1 MKLFKFLAHALG
13 ILFGKNTIID
23 YQLVML
29 PNKLLLCAVAAFYSA
44 NLAKQYQPD
53 TDW

>member
-1 MKLFKFLAHALG
+1 MHWG

-29 PNKLLLCAVAAFYSA
+29 PNNIPPGPGAATASGGCC
-44 NLAKQYQPD
+44 
-53 TDW
+53 T